1 MHPECRA
8 CLWIA
13 ISFEAIDLPGIIK
26 VVIQDIER
34 RPQRDQWVDKR
45 QRDPGDKGIVL
56 LPKRLAGLLSITLTP
71 QQRSKHKV
79 NNANDKRN
87 ERNGKNSGCRSCDVI
102 AQEVCS
108 LGTHAE
114 KCKQP
119 EGEGKR
125 LAAANDRL
133 HRS

>member
-34 RPQRDQWVDKR
+34 RPHPD
-45 QRDPGDKGIVL
+45 DKGIVL

-71 QQRSKHKV
+71 QQRSKRKV

-87 ERNGKNSGCRSCDVI
+87 KRNGKNSGCRSCDVI

>member
-45 QRDPGDKGIVL
+45 QRDPDDKGIVL

-71 QQRSKHKV
+71 QQRSKRKV

-87 ERNGKNSGCRSCDVI
+87 QRDRKDRGCGRCDIIV
-102 AQEVCS
+102 QEVCRF
-108 LGTHAE
+108 GTHAE
-114 KCKQP
+114 ERKQP
-119 EGEGKR
+119 DAEGKR
-125 LAAANDRL
+125 LA
-133 HRS
+133 